1 MINEYD
7 KSLLLKIAHR
17 LKEGTA
23 SSQEQD
29 YFDRWYLSLKDDQL
43 ELSEDDTDQ
52 VTSIRDRMHTK
63 ILNEIEQPQKNKAF
77 KISLRTIIG
86 IAASLVLVGFALFYM
101 MDGFIFSK
109 DSTPVNTNAVSDIK
123 PGLQTATLTLADGR
137 QIDLSEVEEGQLTA
151 ENGVIISKSVHG
163 ELIYQRSSDGHTNKM
178 NMISTAYGQTYRV
191 KLADG
196 TSVWLNAGSSLKFPL
211 VFGKDERKVY
221 LEGEG
226 YFEVAKNDKA
236 PFKVV
241 SGRQTVEVLG
251 THFNISAYS
260 NEEQFKTTLLEGKVK
275 VSEAEN
281 SAILVVGQQARV
293 NKNKAGVTISEV
305 DLDEVIAWKD
315 GYFRFREEEIGS
327 IMLKLSRW
335 YDVNVSFAGRVST
348 EKFTG
353 TISRSKNI
361 HQVLELLEATKVV
374 HFKIEGRRIFVME

>member
-52 VTSIRDRMHTK
+52 VTSIRDRMHIK

-163 ELIYQRSSDGHTNKM
+163 ELIYQGSNDGHTNKM